1 MIVITLFCGF
11 WGFLNI
17 EHRGYLIN
25 ILIVSSILL
34 SSFSGYYSTKF
45 YKIMGGS
52 NWLINIIST
61 ALLLPCV
68 LLSIILIA
76 FTGFYFENSGVSF
89 INVRRFLEKYFHL

>member
-76 FTGFYFENSGVSF
+76 FTGFYFENSGVS
-89 INVRRFLEKYFHL
+89 LYKC

>member
-61 ALLLPCV
+61 ALLLPGV

-76 FTGFYFENSGVSF
+76 FTGFYFENSGVSLYKF
-89 INVRRFLEKYFHL
+89 